1 MSNTIIAIIQM
12 CNQEMDTTHIFIVQY
27 MQELHFQP
35 IDFLLNDYM
44 TKIYLDNGKL
54 WISSCYETMNG
65 SLSKS

>member
-1 MSNTIIAIIQM
+1 
-12 CNQEMDTTHIFIVQY
+12 MDTTHIFIVQY
-27 MQELHFQP
+27 MQELHFQS

-54 WISSCYETMNG
+54 WISSCYEPMNG

>member
-1 MSNTIIAIIQM
+1 MP
-12 CNQEMDTTHIFIVQY
+12 TTHIFIVQY

-54 WISSCYETMNG
+54 WISIGYEPMNG
-65 SLSKS
+65 SPSKS